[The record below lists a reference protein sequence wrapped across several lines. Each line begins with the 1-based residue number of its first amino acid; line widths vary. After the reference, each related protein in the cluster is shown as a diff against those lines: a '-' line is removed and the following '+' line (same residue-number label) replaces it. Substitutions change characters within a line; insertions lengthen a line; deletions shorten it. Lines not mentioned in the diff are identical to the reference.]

1 MQAKKLK
8 LIGRREYVDFP
19 RLNLFKLE
27 AKIDTGAYTSA
38 LHCHDIEVR
47 KVNGVDTLCFFLLD
61 PNHPEYN
68 EQEHCFT
75 EFSKKVIKSS
85 TGEAEERFI
94 IKTGI
99 KLGRKNIITSISLT
113 DRGSMRYPVLIGRKM
128 IKNKFIID
136 VKQLHTG
143 GLVLSKAFP
152 YLSNTKK

>member
-1 MQAKKLK
+1 MSKKLK

-19 RLNLFKLE
+19 ELNLAGLE

-47 KVNGVDTLCFFLLD
+47 NIGGRQTLCFFLLD
-61 PNHPEYN
+61 PMHPEYN
-68 EQEHCFT
+68 NQQHCFT
-75 EFSKKVIKSS
+75 EFTKKTIKSS
-85 TGEAEERFI
+85 SGEAEERYI
-94 IKTGI
+94 IKTLI
-99 KLGRKNIITSISLT
+99 KLGRKRIRTNISLT
-113 DRGSMRYPVLIGRKM
+113 DRGTMRYPVLIGRKM

-136 VKQLHTG
+136 VLQLHTG